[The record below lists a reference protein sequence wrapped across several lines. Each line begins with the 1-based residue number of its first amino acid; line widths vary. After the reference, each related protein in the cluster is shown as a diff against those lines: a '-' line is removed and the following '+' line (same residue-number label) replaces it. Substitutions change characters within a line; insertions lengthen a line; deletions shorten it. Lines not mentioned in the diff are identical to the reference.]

1 MDGEDCRRP
10 DGPVGCFQ
18 FSNSGPLIF
27 LHYFKQPRHHSDF
40 IKLYLVIP
48 GIYKDNPIQSIK
60 LGRRLQLKA
69 YAKRVKIRRI
79 GRSLYALIPSEV
91 MKELKIEEG
100 EEATIML
107 DYEQRIVAYD
117 FTKKNNLIRH

>member
-1 MDGEDCRRP
+1 
-10 DGPVGCFQ
+10 
-18 FSNSGPLIF
+18 
-27 LHYFKQPRHHSDF
+27 
-40 IKLYLVIP
+40 
-48 GIYKDNPIQSIK
+48 
-60 LGRRLQLKA
+60 LQLKA